1 MNALFRSLILSL
13 LASLSMAAH
22 ASCESDVTAQFI
34 SIAGTRFS
42 EKPGVIRFYD
52 RQNTLRDFSYGVV
65 VPNAQGTQIEK
76 WAAERLTQGTQ
87 LGIIR
92 LSDLESGA
100 RPRFAGGF
108 LPAKNLLLMLES
120 SLGIDVPAYKHEV
133 RHADFDQQLRKGQ
146 CTPFAAHGYE
156 TFEELYTTAM
166 HLLDVPSKYRAYVI
180 GRFLDDVLHVYEAL
194 PVEELEHYR
203 SITGK
208 IRSGEIEMLKRPG
221 LRMEL
226 PNPGLAEDL
235 DSQRF
240 EAKNGTKSP
249 FYLSVHNTRIHGR
262 RFLAVQLR
270 QTGLMPVTIYIANP
284 GGPEAYMQLQGEL
297 MRTDFAG
304 PLARKLLNLVWDR
317 LSELASM
324 TKATIESFDLIK
336 NELAQGR
343 SGEEQA
349 KALAQM
355 LEPDRQKIVPPFSV
369 E

>member
-1 MNALFRSLILSL
+1 MNAVFRSLILSL

-22 ASCESDVTAQFI
+22 ASCEGDVTAQFI
-34 SIAGTRFS
+34 SIEGTRFS

-52 RQNTLRDFSYGVV
+52 HQNILRDFSYGVV

-92 LSDLESGA
+92 SSDLENGA

-108 LPAKNLLLMLES
+108 LPAKNLLLMFES

-133 RHADFDQQLRKGQ
+133 RHADFDQLLRKGQ

-166 HLLDVPSKYRAYVI
+166 HLLDVPAKYRAYVI

-208 IRSGEIEMLKRPG
+208 IRSGEIEMVNRPG

-226 PNPGLAEDL
+226 PNPGLIEDL
-235 DSQRF
+235 ESQKF

-249 FYLSVHNTRIHGR
+249 LFFSVHNTRIHGR
-262 RFLAVQLR
+262 HFLLVQLR
-270 QTGLMPVTIYIANP
+270 QAGLMPVTIYMANP
-284 GGPEAYMQLQGEL
+284 GGREAFVQLQREL
-297 MRTDFAG
+297 VETDFDG
-304 PLARKLLNLVWDR
+304 RLARKLLNLVWDR
-317 LSELASM
+317 LSELAGM
-324 TKATIESFDLIK
+324 TKATIENFDLIK
-336 NELAQGR
+336 KELAQGR
-343 SGEEQA
+343 TGDEQA
-349 KALAQM
+349 RALALM

-369 E
+369 K